1 VAKRFATEKFN
12 SNVNIA
18 QIAMESLAGKNLFLL
33 LMAE

>member
-1 VAKRFATEKFN
+1 MAKQFATKKFN

-18 QIAMESLAGKNLFLL
+18 QIAMKSLAGKNLFLW